1 MKLTIFLTSIAL
13 VSASAQPAPM
23 KPAATTASA
32 AKPSGTLGGV
42 ETPGVSLQ
50 VIRGLEKDMDGRIA
64 VTGGKSPCNVLVST
78 RGLYISGLGA
88 VFSAEVEL
96 SATPGGISLF
106 QTTVGP
112 EQKAKYRNDKLTN
125 IPLLEKTLS
134 DFALALAASPAL
146 KLSDRDQV
154 VVAARLN
161 YRPWEDTTGMPGQIV
176 AHIDRRGGAVK
187 MEVQ

>member
-1 MKLTIFLTSIAL
+1 MKLTIFLTAIAL
-13 VSASAQPAPM
+13 VSANAQPGPM
-23 KPAATTASA
+23 KPAPTAASLA
-32 AKPSGTLGGV
+32 GTLGGT
-42 ETPGVSLQ
+42 ETPGVPLQ

-134 DFALALAASPAL
+134 DAAAV
-146 KLSDRDQV
+146 SD
-154 VVAARLN
+154 
-161 YRPWEDTTGMPGQIV
+161 G
-176 AHIDRRGGAVK
+176 
-187 MEVQ
+187 